1 MLAAPDSNFIG
12 GKHQKAELC
21 DAIII
26 KHVHWRLL
34 DQPVDALFEVAFVW
48 GSFNLQQIQLDHQLE
63 GLASHTSR
71 LRTCSGDGHGTVTP
85 LSDSSAHFLASHSI
99 S

>member
-1 MLAAPDSNFIG
+1 MLTAPDSNFVG

-34 DQPVDALFEVAFVW
+34 DQPVDALLEVAFVW
-48 GSFNLQQIQLDHQLE
+48 GSFDLQQI
-63 GLASHTSR
+63 T
-71 LRTCSGDGHGTVTP
+71 T
-85 LSDSSAHFLASHSI
+85 
-99 S
+99 